1 MYHVIIVSNLLKGTT
16 LNQDKIIEIINRSKN
31 LNVLYVEDN
40 DDVRNQTTKMLGAF
54 FENIDLANNG
64 KEGFELFSDKSYDL
78 VITDIKMPEIDGM
91 TLIKM
96 IREINDSIPILILS
110 AHDDKDYLLKSIDFN
125 VEGYILKPYNLNQI
139 ADTIMKVMERNVEVF
154 SKNSV
159 LLVDDFSWQVEN
171 KSLVKNGE
179 KIKLTGN
186 EIKLFDCFI
195 KAPNLSLSY
204 NDIEEAVFEDYN
216 FDNRRVRNL
225 LSRLKKKTDTELFN
239 SVYGFGY
246 ELRTLKS

>member
-1 MYHVIIVSNLLKGTT
+1 MNQENII
-16 LNQDKIIEIINRSKN
+16 QIINKSKN

-40 DDVRNQTTKMLGAF
+40 DDVRNQTTKMLSAF
-54 FENIDLANNG
+54 FEHIDLAING
-64 KEGFELFSDKSYDL
+64 SEGFKLFKDKSYDI

-110 AHDDKDYLLKSIDFN
+110 AHDDKDFLLKSIDFN

-139 ADTIMKVMERNVEVF
+139 AETIQKVLERNVDIF

-159 LLVDDFSWQVEN
+159 NLIDGFSWQIES

-179 KIKLTGN
+179 KVKLTGN
-186 EIKLFDCFI
+186 EIKLFDAFV
-195 KAPNLSLSY
+195 KSPNLSLSY
-204 NDIEEAVFEDYN
+204 NDIECEVFEDYN

-225 LSRLKKKTDTELFN
+225 LSRLKKKTDVELFN

-246 ELRTLKS
+246 ELRTVKS

>member
-1 MYHVIIVSNLLKGTT
+1 MSNFLKDTD
-16 LNQDKIIEIINRSKN
+16 LNQEKIIEIISKSKN
-31 LNVLYVEDN
+31 LHVLYVEDN
-40 DDVRNQTTKMLGAF
+40 DDVRSQTTKMLGAF
-54 FENIDLANNG
+54 FDNIDLAING
-64 KEGFELFSDKSYDL
+64 AEGFKLFSDKSYDI

-139 ADTIMKVMERNVEVF
+139 AETIEKVMQRNVDIF
-154 SKNSV
+154 SKNS
-159 LLVDDFSWQVEN
+159 LSLIDGFSWQVET
-171 KSLVKNGE
+171 KALVKNGE

-186 EIKLFDCFI
+186 EIKLFDCFM
-195 KAPNLSLSY
+195 KSPNLSLSY
-204 NDIEEAVFEDYN
+204 NDIESGVFEDYN

-246 ELRTLKS
+246 ELKTLKS